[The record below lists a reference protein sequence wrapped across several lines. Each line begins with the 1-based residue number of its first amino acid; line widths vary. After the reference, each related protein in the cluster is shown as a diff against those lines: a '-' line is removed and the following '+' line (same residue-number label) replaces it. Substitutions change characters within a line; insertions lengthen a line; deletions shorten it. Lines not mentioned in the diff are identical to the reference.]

1 MAKTNFATQD
11 DDTLQSADI
20 SDQTVSQ
27 VAKAVVQILKL
38 RQTMESS
45 MATARTDEERQS
57 IADEVETAA
66 VVAIGDQGLT
76 VEQYNQV
83 IGSAQTD
90 SELEERVLVACRA
103 A

>member
-1 MAKTNFATQD
+1 MAKTNFAARD
-11 DDTLQSADI
+11 DDTLQSADV

-27 VAKAVVQILKL
+27 VGKAVVQILKL
-38 RQTMESS
+38 RQTMEAS
-45 MATARTDEERQS
+45 MATAHTDEERQS

-66 VVAIGDQGLT
+66 VVAISDQGLT

-83 IGSAQTD
+83 IAAAQAD

-103 A
+103 S